1 MVAALPVL
9 SWIGAAVIGTALFD
23 KFLKPKVPFY
33 KLQIDRLP
41 HLRYMDGQWKTQ
53 LPTRVTL
60 FNENYVSIDIYAV
73 SFDLYYSDWWDG
85 SLHHLARVE
94 DRNQQVAIRED
105 FEFLCTSASTN
116 CTSSAIKRTPVWQ
129 ILPRS
134 DFDFQDD
141 MYVVLSASLYELLTS
156 YLFTMTS
163 QLWKGSGQLVLPSTG
178 VAHLQVG
185 KIPATVALLCD
196 NVVNTW
202 AMAVEAFE
210 CQFQDIQLA
219 WADLDETAE
228 KTKQKALNWP
238 LFPETGGF
246 FLKEW
251 TATADD
257 QLDAFRI
264 VTLEN
269 PDVVEKEM
277 CRDKT
282 TNGYVT

>member
-41 HLRYMDGQWKTQ
+41 RLRYLDGQWKTQ

-73 SFDLYYSDWWDG
+73 SFDLFYADWWDG

-94 DRNQQVAIRED
+94 DRHQQVATKVD
-105 FEFLCTSASTN
+105 LPCTSASTD
-116 CTSSAIKRTPVWQ
+116 CTSSSIKQPPVWQ
-129 ILPRS
+129 IQPRS

-228 KTKQKALNWP
+228 KTMQKALNWP
-238 LFPETGGF
+238 LFPKTGGF

-251 TATADD
+251 TTTADD

-264 VTLEN
+264 VTLED
-269 PDVVEKEM
+269 PEVVVQ
-277 CRDKT
+277 
-282 TNGYVT
+282 Y